1 MDSRECSWRLCDDSL
16 LSTFRKKCHGLKT
29 PYFGEF
35 CVSLKTPGS
44 PFQISS
50 PKTENSFL
58 AGVLSLILGLSLLL
72 VKDCGFY
79 MWNELEFTEL
89 LLKN

>member
-1 MDSRECSWRLCDDSL
+1 MDSRECPWRLCGDSL

-44 PFQISS
+44 LLQITQG
-50 PKTENSFL
+50 PLRLK
-58 AGVLSLILGLSLLL
+58 LIASWCLKSDTGFGFINGARIVVFTCGMNLSLLS
-72 VKDCGFY
+72 
-79 MWNELEFTEL
+79 
-89 LLKN
+89 